1 MQDFLLPG
9 LTTPRLRFRL
19 LEPNDFDRCLQF
31 FEHPLSHQYWITD
44 GKDGRTLCNE
54 WYEKQQW
61 RYTTNRGGAMAI
73 IDQASGDL
81 VGWCGL
87 LVQEVDGEKEL
98 EVGYS
103 ILPTYWGSGY
113 ATEAAKAC
121 LDAAFAGQLADS
133 VISIIQVNNI
143 PSRRVAEKNGMRI
156 DGQTTYHGNPVYIY
170 RATRKN

>member
-1 MQDFLLPG
+1 
-9 LTTPRLRFRL
+9 
-19 LEPNDFDRCLQF
+19 
-31 FEHPLSHQYWITD
+31 
-44 GKDGRTLCNE
+44 
-54 WYEKQQW
+54 
-61 RYTTNRGGAMAI
+61 MAI